1 MFRAFPPG
9 QQELREVKKTGEQNK
24 QRTAIWLSPG
34 VIRRMDS
41 LLEMDNCRSRS
52 EFIEKALRFYMGYL
66 VSEDVSAYLSKV
78 LVSTLRGLLADNENR
93 LRSLLFKFCV
103 ELNMM
108 THVIAAH
115 FKDDVDELRELRR
128 YAVDEVKR
136 THGQIGL
143 DNALHI
149 QRQPGDWEWQE

>member
-1 MFRAFPPG
+1 M
-9 QQELREVKKTGEQNK
+9 
-24 QRTAIWLSPG
+24 RT
-34 VIRRMDS
+34 
-41 LLEMDNCRSRS
+41 S
-52 EFIEKALRFYMGYL
+52 EFQLHL
-66 VSEDVSAYLSKV
+66 VSEDVTDYLSKV